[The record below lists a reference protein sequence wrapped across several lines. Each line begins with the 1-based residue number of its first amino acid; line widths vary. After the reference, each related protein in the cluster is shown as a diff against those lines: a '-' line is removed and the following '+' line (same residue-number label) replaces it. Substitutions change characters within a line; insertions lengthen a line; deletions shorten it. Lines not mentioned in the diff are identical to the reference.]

1 MNIDNPKNVIR
12 IERDELA
19 LNYKYREGGEFLN
32 NIDICSYEYEFPEL
46 NRRYDFHPIGF
57 VPQVGDTYVKSPFG
71 ENLYIEIEYFSDYI
85 LECKSNCISN
95 IARLLGASSYSFEI
109 EVEDISNRSWDLK
122 AGMSYSSVSAELQVK
137 RATQEKLNKRFADRK
152 LYSHGR
158 RPTAQEFREAEDF
171 AKQYGLYTD
180 NKVKALL
187 NERNPNSA
195 NMVRQ
200 MCVTFSLSQEMNQSL
215 DIAFKLN
222 AMKGVFGLNA
232 AFNEAT
238 EQKKTING
246 KLDIQ
251 FGCD

>member
-1 MNIDNPKNVIR
+1 M
-12 IERDELA
+12 
-19 LNYKYREGGEFLN
+19 GEDLRLRN
-32 NIDICSYEYEFPEL
+32 
-46 NRRYDFHPIGF
+46 F
-57 VPQVGDTYVKSPFG
+57 VK
-71 ENLYIEIEYFSDYI
+71 
-85 LECKSNCISN
+85 
-95 IARLLGASSYSFEI
+95 
-109 EVEDISNRSWDLK
+109 
-122 AGMSYSSVSAELQVK
+122 
-137 RATQEKLNKRFADRK
+137 
-152 LYSHGR
+152 
-158 RPTAQEFREAEDF
+158 
-171 AKQYGLYTD
+171 
-180 NKVKALL
+180 L

>member
-1 MNIDNPKNVIR
+1 
-12 IERDELA
+12 
-19 LNYKYREGGEFLN
+19 
-32 NIDICSYEYEFPEL
+32 
-46 NRRYDFHPIGF
+46 
-57 VPQVGDTYVKSPFG
+57 
-71 ENLYIEIEYFSDYI
+71 
-85 LECKSNCISN
+85 
-95 IARLLGASSYSFEI
+95 
-109 EVEDISNRSWDLK
+109 
-122 AGMSYSSVSAELQVK
+122 MSYSSVSAELQVK
-137 RATQEKLNKRFADRK
+137 RATQERLNKRFADRK

-158 RPTAQEFREAEDF
+158 RPTAQEFREAEYF

-232 AFNEAT
+232 AFNSSSVASGETKVAVIPIFAMVT
-238 EQKKTING
+238 RI
-246 KLDIQ
+246 KL
-251 FGCD
+251 

>member
-1 MNIDNPKNVIR
+1 MNEIALSICILSLVAIIGLWMGNWR
-12 IERDELA
+12 IYGVGLGI
-19 LNYKYREGGEFLN
+19 GGVLFGG
-32 NIDICSYEYEFPEL
+32 IA
-46 NRRYDFHPIGF
+46 
-57 VPQVGDTYVKSPFG
+57 VG
-71 ENLYIEIEYFSDYI
+71 
-85 LECKSNCISN
+85 
-95 IARLLGASSYSFEI
+95 
-109 EVEDISNRSWDLK
+109 
-122 AGMSYSSVSAELQVK
+122 
-137 RATQEKLNKRFADRK
+137 
-152 LYSHGR
+152 H
-158 RPTAQEFREAEDF
+158 F